1 MNTLS
6 FYNKKKDK
14 WEDIYTTGI
23 TNGKTVVN
31 ANELFESLTE
41 ISDSHIDSHSNTHN
55 TLKDRLDYEHNQLNH
70 DLESRSLNVLNYLI
84 AGELDMSLCIQRALE
99 DAYKKG
105 GAQVYVPARPTP
117 YILKKTL
124 FIKENTSLILN
135 ENAVFDRQH
144 IDDFIVNFKKEKGNS
159 KLTGYNG
166 YSNITIEG
174 GIWRSNGDVY
184 KGGQAILLAHA
195 KNVTVRNLTIYDVYG
210 GHAVEFNGI
219 DTGVIENVKAF
230 GFTGQYYR
238 GAFQIDLDKDG
249 NPPTLGEYG
258 SFDGTPCKNIT
269 VKKCAVGASEKMGS
283 WGRAVESHS
292 SYIGISH
299 ENIRIEKNKI
309 HGTQDAAI
317 RAYAWND
324 VYIAGNQITNCGSGI
339 IINSPLLD
347 KPEDTVNLEGK
358 QTNGS
363 QKQSNITIENN
374 TIDTTT
380 LASGLLGG
388 IGVWGQGKGGTLLNV
403 IVHNNTI
410 KNTANNADGIY
421 IKEAH
426 FIKIKTNHLEKIGYN
441 GIVAVGARFGNITE
455 NSISE
460 TAITGI
466 YVSSS
471 ESNSESVQVNNNI
484 VMNGGGHGIHL
495 TNETQKSQV
504 HSNTV
509 VNMGNKELNRYNGI
523 YITTKCKHISI
534 RNNDIYSSSKKLIAG
549 VLITSANSNIVESAN
564 YIPNSEFY
572 YQKPIVNQAS

>member
-41 ISDSHIDSHSNTHN
+41 ISDSHIDSHSNSHN

-347 KPEDTVNLEGK
+347 KPEDTVNLECK

>member
-309 HGTQDAAI
+309 HGTQDDAI

-549 VLITSANSNIVESAN
+549 VLVTSANSSIVESAN

>member
-31 ANELFESLTE
+31 ANELFERLTE
-41 ISDSHIDSHSNTHN
+41 ILDSHIDAHSNTHN
-55 TLKDRLDYEHNQLNH
+55 TLKDRLDYEYNQLKH
-70 DLESRSLNVLNYLI
+70 DLQSRSLNVLNYLI

-144 IDDFIVNFKKEKGNS
+144 IDDFIINFKKEKGNP

-269 VKKCAVGASEKMGS
+269 VKKCVVGASKKMGS

-299 ENIRIEKNKI
+299 ENIRIEKNEI

-324 VYIAGNQITNCGSGI
+324 VYIAGNKITNCGSGI

-380 LASGLLGG
+380 LSSGLLGG
-388 IGVWGQGKGGTLLNV
+388 IGIWGQGKGGTLLNV
-403 IVHNNTI
+403 TVHNNII
-410 KNTANNADGIY
+410 KNTANNADAIY

-426 FIKIKTNHLEKIGYN
+426 FIKIETNQIEKTGHN
-441 GIVAVGARFGNITE
+441 GIVAVGARYGNITK
-455 NSISE
+455 NLVSG
-460 TAITGI
+460 TTITGI
-466 YVSSS
+466 YISSS
-471 ESNSESVQVNNNI
+471 ESNSEAIQVNTNTVI
-484 VMNGGGHGIHL
+484 DGGGHGIHF
-495 TNETQKSQV
+495 TNESQKSQV
-504 HSNTV
+504 HNNTII
-509 VNMGNKELNRYNGI
+509 NMGNKELNRYSGI
-523 YITTKCKHISI
+523 YITTKCKHITI

>member
-1 MNTLS
+1 
-6 FYNKKKDK
+6 
-14 WEDIYTTGI
+14 
-23 TNGKTVVN
+23 
-31 ANELFESLTE
+31 
-41 ISDSHIDSHSNTHN
+41 
-55 TLKDRLDYEHNQLNH
+55 
-70 DLESRSLNVLNYLI
+70 
-84 AGELDMSLCIQRALE
+84 MSLCIQRALE

-105 GAQVYVPARPTP
+105 GAQVYVPARPIP

-144 IDDFIVNFKKEKGNS
+144 IDDFIVNFKKEKGNP

-299 ENIRIEKNKI
+299 ENIRIEKNEI
-309 HGTQDAAI
+309 HGTHDAAI

-324 VYIAGNQITNCGSGI
+324 VYIAGNKMTNCGSGI

-380 LASGLLGG
+380 LTSGLLGG
-388 IGVWGQGKGGTLLNV
+388 IGIWGQGKGGTLLNV

-441 GIVAVGARFGNITE
+441 GIVAVGTRFGNIAE

-471 ESNSESVQVNNNI
+471 ESNSEAVQVNNNI

-495 TNETQKSQV
+495 TNETQISQV

-549 VLITSANSNIVESAN
+549 VLVTSANSNIVESAN